1 MFYIFFSRGIVLFAV
16 CKIVVSMVAGGT
28 GRSESCVRFTS
39 RPTRRGSIGFS
50 PFSGRL
56 QRWHAPGWHFTICMY
71 RLVGFDILFPSM
83 VETRVGSPL
92 TSHWWTALILRQLG
106 CDAHQTTILD
116 LIFVHANRECI
127 RPPSAKLQT
136 TYAGVEYQR
145 NEKDSSNIFRFHHA
159 RSCRI
164 YYRNPYRTKHG
175 YARRGAERLNLSLV
189 SMFDVCVIC
198 KTRVRLK
205 ENGKDNYV
213 VGGPSFMQ
221 RWNDN
226 SRRFAGHTFDDYKGG
241 RMFATI
247 CVVCRLL
254 SILLLLSVACCTYQF
269 FAMFTMSDMEHGL
282 GSIGR

>member
-1 MFYIFFSRGIVLFAV
+1 MKVASVLLPV
-16 CKIVVSMVAGGT
+16 PLGEVLL
-28 GRSESCVRFTS
+28 
-39 RPTRRGSIGFS
+39 GFRLFLA
-50 PFSGRL
+50 PRL
-56 QRWHAPGWHFTICMY
+56 QRRHARGWHFTICMY

-127 RPPSAKLQT
+127 GPPSAKLQT
-136 TYAGVEYQR
+136 TYAVVEYQR

-164 YYRNPYRTKHG
+164 FYRNPYRTKHG
-175 YARRGAERLNLSLV
+175 YARRGAERLNLSPSCLCSPWNYATVQSLV

-226 SRRFAGHTFDDYKGG
+226 SRRFPGHTFDDYTGG

-254 SILLLLSVACCTYQF
+254 SILLLLSVACCTYHF
-269 FAMFTMSDMEHGL
+269 FAMFSMSDMEHGL